1 MIYRESHCVFLVYD
15 ITDRDSFEEIR
26 SWIDE
31 IDEYCDHNTV
41 KILLGNKSDL
51 EEKRAV
57 S

>member
-15 ITDRDSFEEIR
+15 ITDRDSFEEIG